1 MRILAVLLTIV
12 LSVLPL
18 TAPIAAENPE
28 QFATVPEMVEDF
40 NDYLAEMG
48 TFEILKQNPLKI
60 RLSPRIFEGDQ
71 PEVIEDGVRRA
82 LI

>member
-1 MRILAVLLTIV
+1 
-12 LSVLPL
+12 
-18 TAPIAAENPE
+18 
-28 QFATVPEMVEDF
+28 MVEDF